1 MAVDQ
6 DVLPQDQG
14 FAASFGEQAAL
25 QGFVFGGREGVDVA
39 AELVINRD
47 VQFVSLTF
55 MLLSGAFA
63 VRMLHHVRIPPK
75 QVDIGDGSAAA
86 GGRRALVTAKTV
98 SE

>member
-6 DVLPQDQG
+6 HVLPEDQG

-39 AELVINRD
+39 TEFVVNRD
-47 VQFVSLTF
+47 VQFVSLYF

-63 VRMLHHVRIPPK
+63 VRMLHHARFPPK
-75 QVDIGDGSAAA
+75 QVD
-86 GGRRALVTAKTV
+86 
-98 SE
+98 